1 MKKIMWFMAGTAM
14 LFACNTQQKEIDGLN
29 AKSDSLAAVNIQ
41 QGESIMGFVASFNEI
56 QETLDSIKQIE
67 KIISL
72 NAGKPGA
79 EIEQDAKDKINQDIY
94 AIHAMLRRNREM
106 VVNLKARLKK
116 SDGKVDELE
125 KMINFMT
132 RQIEEK
138 DGEIVQLKDQL
149 TQMNIKVEELSGK
162 VDNLASESQA
172 KSQVIDEKTIAL
184 NTAYFAI
191 GTKKELIDNKVITR
205 EGGFIGIGKSTSLAK
220 DFNTDYF
227 TKVDIRN
234 LKFIALNVKKASVVT
249 THPAGS
255 FNITGVKRADT
266 LFISDFNKFWSA
278 SKYLVIQVD

>member
-1 MKKIMWFMAGTAM
+1 MKKIMWFMVGTAM
-14 LFACNTQQKEIDGLN
+14 FFACNTQQKEIDGLT

-56 QETLDSIKQIE
+56 QETLDSIKQME
-67 KIISL
+67 KIITL
-72 NAGKPGA
+72 NAGKPGT
-79 EIEQDAKDKINQDIY
+79 EVEQDTKDRINQDIY

-106 VVNLKARLKK
+106 VGNLKARLKK

-125 KMINFMT
+125 KMINFMN

-149 TQMNIKVEELSGK
+149 AQMNIQVVELSGK
-162 VDNLASESQA
+162 VDNLASESKA
-172 KSQVIDEKTIAL
+172 KSQVIDERTIAL
-184 NTAYFAI
+184 NTAYYAI

-205 EGGFIGIGKSTSLAK
+205 EGGFIGIGKSTTLAK

-255 FNITGVKRADT
+255 FNITGIKRADT

>member
-1 MKKIMWFMAGTAM
+1 MKKIMWFIAGTAM

-41 QGESIMGFVASFNEI
+41 QGESIMSFVASFNEI
-56 QETLDSIKQIE
+56 QETLDSIKQME

-72 NAGKPGA
+72 NAGKPGT

-106 VVNLKARLKK
+106 VVNLKTRLKK

-184 NTAYFAI
+184 NTAYYAI

-266 LFISDFNKFWSA
+266 LYISDFNKFWSA